1 MTSSLIFRLISMA
14 NRFSLFVNK
23 VNKSPQFMHSFLLTA
38 LFTSKVKFAGTTGVK
53 IEKVTQQQAILS
65 LKNKKSVQNHI
76 GGVHAIAAALLA
88 ESATGIVFGMNVAD
102 DRVPLLK
109 SMTIEYQRRMQGS
122 LKAVANLTTEQI
134 SIIKQQDKGDMTV
147 SVAIT
152 DDSGQMPIICMM
164 EWAWVSKK
172 R

>member
-1 MTSSLIFRLISMA
+1 MG
-14 NRFSLFVNK
+14 NRFSSFVRK
-23 VNKSPQFMHSFLLTA
+23 VNKSPKFMHSFLLTT

-53 IEKVTQQQAILS
+53 IEKVTQQQTILS

-88 ESATGIVFGMNVAD
+88 ESATGIVFGMNVPD

-122 LKAVANLTTEQI
+122 LRAVANLTTEQI
-134 SIIKQQDKGDMTV
+134 SMIKRQEKGDMTV
-147 SVAIT
+147 PVTIT
-152 DDSGQMPIICMM
+152 DDSGQIPIICMM